1 MFDSTNDPQAPNPP
15 RAERIQLTDGFSAPR
30 EYYEQSVTWID
41 LRLPGLPPGSEI
53 PIVFSVGGDPVK
65 GGLIAS
71 MSRPGGNLTGFA
83 FGLYEEKQLQVL
95 KAAVPAISRVAYTV
109 FPENTA
115 PSLEIAATLGL
126 QMQYIAVQSW
136 DDSAPF
142 FVAAKQAG
150 ADAALIPDVAR
161 LGPHGFHRGNLLLR
175 RSVNITLNAARL
187 KYCVAHNRCDLFTPS
202 VRQKSQVAKRLF
214 SGVVTG

>member
-1 MFDSTNDPQAPNPP
+1 
-15 RAERIQLTDGFSAPR
+15 
-30 EYYEQSVTWID
+30 
-41 LRLPGLPPGSEI
+41 
-53 PIVFSVGGDPVK
+53 VFSVGGDPVK

-161 LGPHGFHRGNLLLR
+161 LGPHVKRIGMEASKSRMPAMGVQRIFPESGGLLSYGPIPSEQYVRMSFQIDRILRGSKPADLPVEQPTRFELVINLREAKALR
-175 RSVNITLNAARL
+175 LSIPPLVRLAADEL
-187 KYCVAHNRCDLFTPS
+187 I
-202 VRQKSQVAKRLF
+202 Q
-214 SGVVTG
+214 